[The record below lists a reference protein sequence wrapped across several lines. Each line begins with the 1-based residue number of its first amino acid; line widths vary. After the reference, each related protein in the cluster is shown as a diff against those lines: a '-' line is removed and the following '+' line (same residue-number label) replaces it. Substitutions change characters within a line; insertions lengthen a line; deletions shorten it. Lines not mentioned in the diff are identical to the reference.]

1 MSLLISVIC
10 NLNMS
15 GITIKN
21 EIMIKRLYLYYSVL
35 ILTLSS
41 SCNRDVAISNIV
53 EQEENVEVSF
63 FVDSKAIDVDVETD
77 MVPMAR
83 TTTTNYNDFC
93 YALGYHI
100 IMKKS
105 PDNLGSYYVVSVTD
119 IACVNK
125 STQVQL
131 GSLPKNIKLDEHYLK
146 ISPVVLQPGEYKSMV
161 VLNALIGIDGPM
173 NGNTYGSIVEENTN
187 IIGNLFNRPRS
198 IYVGTI
204 EKFTVD
210 KGKVLTDEAGNS
222 QSLTY
227 ENIERYTTPINIILS
242 NYDSDY
248 RDCTLYGG
256 LEYDF
261 PEYLNYN
268 GKLVNNNAVSETED
282 FKVSYDITAGNKEW
296 RFAGYDAT
304 LEPDFT
310 TIYPLIYTI
319 NNKESKTTVN
329 LTINQI
335 YYGIKEIYN
344 SKINGVINIPDIEI
358 EHGKPFNILLD
369 LSTVSSPQV
378 ITDQNVINQ
387 LWIEANANDDYIPL
401 NYVEYNPDRYE

>member
-1 MSLLISVIC
+1 
-10 NLNMS
+10 MS
-15 GITIKN
+15 GRNITIKN

-35 ILTLSS
+35 ILTFSS

-83 TTTTNYNDFC
+83 TTVTDNHNDFC
-93 YALGYHI
+93 YAGGNHI
-100 IMKKS
+100 IMKKI
-105 PDNLGSYYVVSVTD
+105 PDSSDSYYVVSVTD
-119 IACVNK
+119 IACVRRSDGDK
-125 STQVQL
+125 PM
-131 GSLPKNIKLDEHYLK
+131 LPANIRLDDYDLK
-146 ISPVVLQPGEYKSMV
+146 ITPVVLQPGEYKSMV
-161 VLNALIGIDGPM
+161 VLNAFLGINGPM
-173 NGNTYGSIVEENTN
+173 NGNTYGSFVEEDTN

-204 EKFTVD
+204 EKFTVT
-210 KGKVLTDEAGNS
+210 KGGVLTDEAGNS

-242 NYDSDY
+242 NYDSDF
-248 RDCTLYGG
+248 RDCTLYGEF
-256 LEYDF
+256 EYDF

-268 GKLVNNNAVSETED
+268 GKLINNNTVHTIED
-282 FKVSYDITAGNKEW
+282 FKVSYDITAVNKKW
-296 RFAGYDAT
+296 RFAGYDAK
-304 LEPDFT
+304 LEPDYT

-319 NNKESKTTVN
+319 NNKESITTVN

-335 YYGIKEIYN
+335 YYGVTKIYDGEIKI
-344 SKINGVINIPDIEI
+344 SDIGI

-369 LSTVSSPQV
+369 FSAGNNPQV
-378 ITDQNVINQ
+378 ITDQDEINQ
-387 LWIEANANDDYIPL
+387 QWKETNENDDYIPL

>member
-1 MSLLISVIC
+1 MSLLISVIWI
-10 NLNMS
+10 LIMS
-15 GITIKN
+15 GRNITIKN

-35 ILTLSS
+35 ILTFSSS

-83 TTTTNYNDFC
+83 TVTTNYNDFC

-119 IACVNK
+119 IACVRRSDGDK
-125 STQVQL
+125 PM
-131 GSLPKNIKLDEHYLK
+131 LPANIRLDDYDLK
-146 ISPVVLQPGEYKSMV
+146 ITPVVLQPGEYKSMV
-161 VLNALIGIDGPM
+161 VLNAFLGINGPM
-173 NGNTYGSIVEENTN
+173 NGNTYGSFVEEDTN

-204 EKFTVD
+204 EKFTVT
-210 KGKVLTDEAGNS
+210 KGGVLTDETGNS

-242 NYDSDY
+242 NYDSDF
-248 RDCTLYGG
+248 RDCTLYGEF
-256 LEYDF
+256 EYDF

-268 GKLVNNNAVSETED
+268 GKLVNNNTVHTIED

-296 RFAGYDAT
+296 RFAGYDAK
-304 LEPDFT
+304 LEPDYT

-319 NNKESKTTVN
+319 NNKESITTVN

-335 YYGIKEIYN
+335 YYGVTKIYDGEIKI
-344 SKINGVINIPDIEI
+344 SDIGI

-369 LSTVSSPQV
+369 FSAGNNPQV
-378 ITDQNVINQ
+378 ITDQDEINQ
-387 LWIEANANDDYIPL
+387 QWKETNANDDYIPL